1 MKTASVTEFRQ
12 RAKELLKEIEEDQ
25 DILIISRPK
34 SQAGFVVLPMDQY
47 ESLQETAH
55 LLSTEANAR
64 HLWESVAQHKAGKVV
79 SRELIEPGKAVKT
92 QRAKLSPEAFGAS
105 EPGKPVKV
113 LRAKR
118 SQANQV
124 GTKKTQSAKVARKAK
139 KK

>member
-34 SQAGFVVLPMDQY
+34 SQMGFVVLPMDQY
-47 ESLQETAH
+47 ESLLETAH

-64 HLWESVAQHKAGKVV
+64 HLWESVAQHKAGNLI
-79 SRELIEPGKAVKT
+79 SRELIERGNSVKG
-92 QRAKLSPEAFGAS
+92 QRTKPSPEVSSAS
-105 EPGKPVKV
+105 EPGKPLKV
-113 LRAKR
+113 LRSKRVQAK
-118 SQANQV
+118 QV
-124 GTKKTQSAKVARKAK
+124 GAKKTQSDKVARKTK

>member
-25 DILIISRPK
+25 DILVISRPK
-34 SQAGFVVLPMDQY
+34 GQAGFVVLPMDQY

-64 HLWESVAQHKAGKVV
+64 HLWESVAQHKGGNVV
-79 SRELIEPGKAVKT
+79 SKKLIEPGKAAKA
-92 QRAKLSPEAFGAS
+92 QRAKLSPF
-105 EPGKPVKV
+105 EPKPDRAQRGK
-113 LRAKR
+113 RF
-118 SQANQV
+118 QANPV
-124 GTKKTQSAKVARKAK
+124 AAKKTQLTRVERKAK

>member
-64 HLWESVAQHKAGKVV
+64 HLWESVAQHKAGNVV
-79 SRELIEPGKAVKT
+79 SKALIEPGKSA
-92 QRAKLSPEAFGAS
+92 RAHRTKQPPEAVGAS
-105 EPGKPVKV
+105 EPGKRRKV
-113 LRAKR
+113 LRDK
-118 SQANQV
+118 ANQV
-124 GTKKTQSAKVARKAK
+124 GARKIRSSKIARKAK

>member
-79 SRELIEPGKAVKT
+79 SKKLI
-92 QRAKLSPEAFGAS
+92 
-105 EPGKPVKV
+105 EPGKPVKARRGKLSPSEPGKHV
-113 LRAKR
+113 GAQGGKR
-118 SQANQV
+118 LQANPV
-124 GTKKTQSAKVARKAK
+124 AAKKTQSGRAARKAK